1 MPDSITPPE
10 RRSAPTT
17 FSRGLPILS
26 TERLT
31 FAEREALRAL
41 ARALRVAAD
50 LADAALAVDRVDHA
64 LQAGQTASEIA
75 QAAATLTAWL
85 GSNR

>member
-10 RRSAPTT
+10 RRSVPTA

-26 TERLT
+26 TEQLT
-31 FAEREALRAL
+31 FAEREGLRHL

-50 LADAALAVDRVDHA
+50 MADDAIAVGRVDHA
-64 LQAGQTASEIA
+64 LQAGQTAVEIA
-75 QAAATLTAWL
+75 QAAATLTAQL
-85 GSNR
+85 GANR